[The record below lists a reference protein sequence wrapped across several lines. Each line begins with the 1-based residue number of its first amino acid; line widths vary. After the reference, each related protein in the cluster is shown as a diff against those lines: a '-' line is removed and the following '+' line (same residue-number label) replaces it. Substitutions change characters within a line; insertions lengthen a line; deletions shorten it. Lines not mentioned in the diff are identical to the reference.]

1 MIYNPLSFSQ
11 NVHQDLGLLVRN
23 ALSGLGVSEELLNNF
38 DSHSTIAID
47 MDTGFSINLSLVDDR
62 LFIWSFLP
70 LSKEILLSNSRS
82 ILSALASPVEYV
94 EMGRLVLGECDGGF
108 ELKALTNL
116 DALKEDKL
124 GLALTNFNKVINLIV
139 SVNYA

>member
-1 MIYNPLSFSQ
+1 M
-11 NVHQDLGLLVRN
+11 
-23 ALSGLGVSEELLNNF
+23 
-38 DSHSTIAID
+38 DS
-47 MDTGFSINLSLVDDR
+47 GFSINISLVDDR